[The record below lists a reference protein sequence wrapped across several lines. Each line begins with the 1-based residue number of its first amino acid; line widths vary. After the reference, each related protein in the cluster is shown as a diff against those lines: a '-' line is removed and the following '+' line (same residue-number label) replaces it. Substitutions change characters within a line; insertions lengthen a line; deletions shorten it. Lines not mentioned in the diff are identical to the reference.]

1 MEPWHVDEPQDSLVL
16 AAGAMAVE
24 VPASWGAEVSTQL
37 RSAGPLGPILAI
49 PGPRL
54 RWLFLARPDPEP
66 EPGHVPPPDVRYWH
80 GPRRIP
86 AVSSRWVV
94 PPAGALPP
102 VGAVRCAIRTVR
114 RFL

>member
-1 MEPWHVDEPQDSLVL
+1 MERWHVEGSLVL
-16 AAGAMAVE
+16 TEGAVAVE
-24 VPASWGAEVSTQL
+24 VPASWGAEVSHQL

-66 EPGHVPPPDVRYWH
+66 TPDHVLPPDVRYWR
-80 GPRRIP
+80 GPRSIP
-86 AVSSRWVV
+86 AVESRWVV
-94 PPAGALPP
+94 PPEGALPP

-114 RFL
+114 RSL

>member
-1 MEPWHVDEPQDSLVL
+1 METRYVDDCLVL
-16 AAGAMAVE
+16 DEDVVAVE
-24 VPASWGAEVSTQL
+24 VPASWGAEVSHQL
-37 RSAGPLGPILAI
+37 RFTGPLGPILAI

-54 RWLFLARPDPEP
+54 RWLFLAEPDVGPEP
-66 EPGHVPPPDVRYWH
+66 PYVLPPDARYWR

-86 AVSSRWVV
+86 ARESRWVV

-114 RFL
+114 RFP

>member
-1 MEPWHVDEPQDSLVL
+1 MNHWHVEDPVDTLVL
-16 AAGAMAVE
+16 DEGAIAVE
-24 VPASWGAEVSTQL
+24 VPASWGAEVSHQL

-66 EPGHVPPPDVRYWH
+66 EPRHVPPPDVRYWR
-80 GPRRIP
+80 GPRHIP
-86 AVSSRWVV
+86 AARSRWVV

-114 RFL
+114 RLR